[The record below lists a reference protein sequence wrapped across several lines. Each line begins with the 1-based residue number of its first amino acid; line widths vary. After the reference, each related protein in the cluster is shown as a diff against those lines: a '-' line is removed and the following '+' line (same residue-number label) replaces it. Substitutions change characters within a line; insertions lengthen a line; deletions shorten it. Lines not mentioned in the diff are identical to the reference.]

1 MKNIFYLSILF
12 FVANIPFASGF
23 STNKFSKNSIF
34 YNIKN
39 ADNQIDT
46 SIIDIENFEVKEE
59 LRSIKMLA
67 KTAIGLSVGGLV
79 TFGLSLIPALVIG
92 VIAFSKYQKYKDIY
106 DEMKPDDA
114 NYAFLKKLNRLVL
127 TALLVPFTPIALL
140 LLFLGGI
147 GDFEPGERV
156 MAFSF
161 LAALV
166 FVVIECFGLK
176 TNKIIDK

>member
-1 MKNIFYLSILF
+1 MLF
-12 FVANIPFASGF
+12 
-23 STNKFSKNSIF
+23 
-34 YNIKN
+34 
-39 ADNQIDT
+39 
-46 SIIDIENFEVKEE
+46 
-59 LRSIKMLA
+59 RS
-67 KTAIGLSVGGLV
+67 
-79 TFGLSLIPALVIG
+79 
-92 VIAFSKYQKYKDIY
+92 IAFSKYQKYKDVY

-147 GDFEPGERV
+147 GDFEPSERV